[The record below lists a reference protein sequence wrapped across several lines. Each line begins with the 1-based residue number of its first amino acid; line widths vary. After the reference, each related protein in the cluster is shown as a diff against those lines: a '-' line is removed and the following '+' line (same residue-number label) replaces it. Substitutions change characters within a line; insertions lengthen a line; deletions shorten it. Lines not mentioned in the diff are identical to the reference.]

1 MKHTLA
7 LLIALLPAT
16 AMATGVSQRVDI
28 DVHTYSKAQASAQ
41 ARAQASAFGL
51 GVGYGGAGGNA
62 TGGNATATGGDT
74 TVITESGHHP
84 VSSAIAPSVSNA
96 ITCPIATQESK
107 AISLLF
113 LSVSG
118 TTGVMFHGLCYALE
132 RGDFATADAMMC
144 DADKNYAK
152 ANPACK
158 K

>member
-1 MKHTLA
+1 MKHTIA

-16 AMATGVSQRVDI
+16 ALATGVSQRVDI
-28 DVHTYSKAQASAQ
+28 DVHTYSKAQATAQ
-41 ARAQASAFGL
+41 ARAQASAFGI
-51 GVGYGGAGGNA
+51 GVGYGGTSTA
-62 TGGNATATGGDT
+62 TGGTSTATGGDT

-132 RGDFATADAMMC
+132 RGDYATADAMMC
-144 DADKNYAK
+144 EADRAYAK
-152 ANPACK
+152 ANKNCK